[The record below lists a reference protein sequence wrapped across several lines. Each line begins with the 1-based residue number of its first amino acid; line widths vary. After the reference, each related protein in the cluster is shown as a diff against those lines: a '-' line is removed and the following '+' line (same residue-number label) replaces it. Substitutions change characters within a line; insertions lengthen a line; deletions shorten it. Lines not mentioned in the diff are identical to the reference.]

1 MPLII
6 DRFEG
11 DYAMCEDNGTPVV
24 LPRASLPSSAAEGD
38 VLIPMKDGG
47 FAVDVARTAMR
58 KKEAQQNL
66 LALLSAEKE

>member
-11 DYAMCEDNGTPVV
+11 DYAVCEDNGAPVV

-47 FAVDVARTAMR
+47 FAVDAARTAMR
-58 KKEAQQNL
+58 KKEAQQSL